1 MLDGFTTQ
9 HNDKRLT
16 TVGID
21 IGHGMTKTLNQL
33 GTPFLHG
40 KPSMNYY
47 SLKVYFYSFIG
58 RAQGAISQYFLVS
71 FPGGHANTLHFIA
84 FSG

>member
-1 MLDGFTTQ
+1 
-9 HNDKRLT
+9 
-16 TVGID
+16 
-21 IGHGMTKTLNQL
+21 
-33 GTPFLHG
+33 
-40 KPSMNYY
+40 MNYY